1 MLWLKNYAK
10 NKNRNIQGNERSKY
24 SDVLFS
30 SVKDLGVGK
39 KRSRADLSESD
50 TSMAN
55 STAHSTLADN
65 DYDHDLNKLDNLLQ
79 SLSRKNENTTKRA
92 VSIILNHNAYKSQI
106 SELLIETVSFL
117 QRQIDTLEWHVC
129 DLYLTVSFPSELHK
143 TYWRFRK

>member
-1 MLWLKNYAK
+1 MPKI
-10 NKNRNIQGNERSKY
+10 KNRNIKGNERSKY
-24 SDVLFS
+24 SDVHFS

-65 DYDHDLNKLDNLLQ
+65 DYEHDLNKLDTLLQ
-79 SLSRKNENTTKRA
+79 PLSKNENATKRA
-92 VSIILNHNAYKSQI
+92 VTIILNHNSFKSQI

-117 QRQIDTLEWHVC
+117 QRQIDTLEC
-129 DLYLTVSFPSELHK
+129 MAG
-143 TYWRFRK
+143 WRPAWNSIPVGTA

>member
-1 MLWLKNYAK
+1 MPK

-39 KRSRADLSESD
+39 KSSRADLSESD

-65 DYDHDLNKLDNLLQ
+65 DYM
-79 SLSRKNENTTKRA
+79 TT
-92 VSIILNHNAYKSQI
+92 
-106 SELLIETVSFL
+106 T
-117 QRQIDTLEWHVC
+117 
-129 DLYLTVSFPSELHK
+129 
-143 TYWRFRK
+143 

>member
-1 MLWLKNYAK
+1 MNFLIWNNIERSELCSSKCRSVTELLWIYGVHGVCCLCCFLFELLWLKNYAK

-39 KRSRADLSESD
+39 KSSRADLSESD

-65 DYDHDLNKLDNLLQ
+65 DYM
-79 SLSRKNENTTKRA
+79 TTTWM
-92 VSIILNHNAYKSQI
+92 N
-106 SELLIETVSFL
+106 
-117 QRQIDTLEWHVC
+117 
-129 DLYLTVSFPSELHK
+129 
-143 TYWRFRK
+143 